1 MQAVAAR
8 LHQLHAPGPENSGAA
23 AALELLNL
31 VNEKGREL
39 AHQASCGYQVDA
51 AEVERLHLALREAH
65 SSLESL
71 NGTTSAEWSLANQE
85 VARQRLQAEVQRQ
98 NKRILSTDNSPRLT
112 AWSSSSATRVSY
124 CREPQA
130 SRTAAVRAKKRA
142 NAGARSSSGAWIHA
156 QAPSLPAGRSD
167 PPASIRRTQCQAMGE
182 SPHMGSLPRSQSA
195 ALPRNVPRRSRGA
208 ATSTAAAF
216 GLSPATTAE
225 LPQANATVEPPQETA
240 RSEDGLGTPIVQP
253 HMRRSSSR
261 EVGGVQSV
269 TGGARR
275 QADGSVADPG
285 GKHEGSES
293 KAKRGGGKH
302 GGRGPT
308 SGTRDGPSGTE
319 SGRRGEEPEDMS
331 KGAGEG
337 NASLSHISSA
347 DFVPQISPAALQTQ
361 LADEMLAKQDQVA
374 QALRPGKLH
383 MTNLERMF
391 AHLGSGVREVERQE
405 ASAAYKKT
413 QVWVPP
419 LTEAN
424 LVPGLQPHYLNMLH
438 ESSSYNSQPKLATV
452 GGYVKS
458 STAIQKAL
466 YKAVEEAAAKRKMD
480 GS

>member
-1 MQAVAAR
+1 
-8 LHQLHAPGPENSGAA
+8 
-23 AALELLNL
+23 
-31 VNEKGREL
+31 
-39 AHQASCGYQVDA
+39 
-51 AEVERLHLALREAH
+51 
-65 SSLESL
+65 
-71 NGTTSAEWSLANQE
+71 
-85 VARQRLQAEVQRQ
+85 VQRQ
-98 NKRILSTDNSPRLT
+98 NKRILSTDTSPRLT
-112 AWSSSSATRVSY
+112 AWSNSSVTRVSY

-142 NAGARSSSGAWIHA
+142 NAGARSSSGAWLHA

-167 PPASIRRTQCQAMGE
+167 PPASIRRTQCQAMGG
-182 SPHMGSLPRSQSA
+182 SPHMGSLPGSQSA
-195 ALPRNVPRRSRGA
+195 ALPRNVPHRSRGA

-216 GLSPATTAE
+216 GLSSAATA
-225 LPQANATVEPPQETA
+225 EPPQAKLWPTA
-240 RSEDGLGTPIVQP
+240 RSEDGLGMPIVQTR
-253 HMRRSSSR
+253 MRRSSSP
-261 EVGGVQSV
+261 EIGGVQSMA
-269 TGGARR
+269 GGARR

-293 KAKRGGGKH
+293 KAKGGGGSKH
-302 GGRGPT
+302 GGRGTT

-319 SGRRGEEPEDMS
+319 SARRGEEPEGTS

-391 AHLGSGVREVERQE
+391 ARLGSGVREVERQE
-405 ASAAYKKT
+405 ASAAYKETK
-413 QVWVPP
+413 VWVPP

-424 LVPGLQPHYLNMLH
+424 LVPGLQPHYLNMLN
-438 ESSSYNSQPKLATV
+438 ESSSYNSKPKLATV

-458 STAIQKAL
+458 STAIQMAL